1 MLCLGE
7 DEMNKKAYA
16 TLIVLLI
23 VIFSIS
29 YQVNNKIENMNSTIL
44 HMNNQLSSLNSE
56 IYKLTFKMD
65 KEIEKDKLIQ
75 NIEFDIKNV
84 DLLYKD
90 AIIDI
95 DMTFNKIGEDA
106 DVKFYY
112 RNGKPENENKII
124 PMNNNV
130 YENHKFR
137 LENEIIYG
145 DWQEIQM
152 TKTDAMNYI
161 AEIQLSYEYNYQT
174 KIVINDNNVLIT
186 EETDRI
192 NLYYDTLLECWV
204 DARSMKISSN
214 GDFIYYAEITFNNYI
229 KDIDIES
236 VHIEAYNGDELIDEF
251 ELLTEEYEVA
261 DHMDSYYRAEREVT
275 FEVFDMD
282 KIFENM
288 NYKAIV
294 KDSLGRIFEY
304 YSSY

>member
-7 DEMNKKAYA
+7 DEMNKKSYA
-16 TLIVLLI
+16 VLIVLLL
-23 VIFSIS
+23 VILFIIF
-29 YQVNNKIENMNSTIL
+29 QFNNKIENMNSKIL

-56 IYKLTFKMD
+56 INQMIFKMD
-65 KEIEKDKLIQ
+65 KELEKNKLIQ

-84 DLLYKD
+84 DSLYKD

-95 DMTFNKIGEDA
+95 DVTFNKIGEDA

-112 RNGKPENENKII
+112 RNEKPENKYKII

-174 KIVINDNNVLIT
+174 KMVINDNNVLIT

-204 DARSMKISSN
+204 DARSMGISSN
-214 GDFIYYAEITFNNYI
+214 GDFTYYAEIAFNNYI

-261 DHMDSYYRAEREVT
+261 DHTDSYYRAERKVT

-282 KIFENM
+282 KNFENM

-294 KDSLGRIFEY
+294 KDSLGRNFEY
-304 YSSY
+304 YGSY